1 MYRPIEPAYPKGRAF
16 VALEPSHRSVVG
28 RAMRFLV
35 TACLCLVA
43 FPASAQ
49 PSVEVAF
56 RELSAAQTPP
66 VDEEVLERAAQ
77 RMLEA
82 VGADPEHR
90 AAIVGLYNA
99 AHAFASL
106 DRWQSAELLWQRV
119 VDEGTPRLGQND
131 ALLPVVA
138 NAYEQLAR
146 RAALRGD
153 WAAAVAAYRRV
164 ADSAVFA
171 RSGDRSVTDSV
182 HRALEGAAHGLE
194 RLGEPVRAARYY
206 LRLIDRRPTDPA
218 APDRLDHAAELF
230 AAAGEWAEA
239 KAASERFLV
248 LYGRRDAFAAMG
260 ERARERIA
268 RAEAELGRRTAP

>member
-1 MYRPIEPAYPKGRAF
+1 
-16 VALEPSHRSVVG
+16 
-28 RAMRFLV
+28 MRLLV
-35 TACLCLVA
+35 TACLCLA
-43 FPASAQ
+43 AAPASAQ
-49 PSVEVAF
+49 PSVEVAI
-56 RELSAAQTPP
+56 RELTAAQSPP

-77 RMLEA
+77 RMVTA
-82 VGADPEHR
+82 VDADPEHR

-119 VDEGTPRLGQND
+119 VDEGTPRLQQNED
-131 ALLPVVA
+131 LLPVVA

-146 RAALRGD
+146 RAALRQD
-153 WAAAVAAYRRV
+153 WVAAVAAYRRL
-164 ADSAVFA
+164 ADSPVFA
-171 RSGDRSVTDSV
+171 RSGDRSVADSI

-194 RLGEPVRAARYY
+194 QLGEPVRAARYY
-206 LRLIDRRPTDPA
+206 LRLVDRQPTDPG

-248 LYGRRDAFAAMG
+248 LFGRRAMFAELR

-268 RAEAELGRRTAP
+268 RAEAALGRR